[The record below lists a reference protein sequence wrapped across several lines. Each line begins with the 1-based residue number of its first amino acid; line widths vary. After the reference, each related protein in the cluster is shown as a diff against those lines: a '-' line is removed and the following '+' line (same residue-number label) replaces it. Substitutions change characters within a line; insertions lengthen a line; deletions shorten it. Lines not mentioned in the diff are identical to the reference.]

1 MNNDTEHT
9 WTLVTINEVMK
20 ELMQTYLKYTPRKLQ
35 SEGYS
40 GPITVTR
47 YQRFQFLRE
56 QLATGGANIA
66 LPTGN

>member
-1 MNNDTEHT
+1 M
-9 WTLVTINEVMK
+9 TINEAIK
-20 ELMQTYLKYTPRKLQ
+20 ELMQTYLKYPPRKLQ

-40 GPITVTR
+40 GPITVTQ

-56 QLATGGANIA
+56 QLADEGLNIA